1 MNTKTPFIGIDCG
14 STTVKIVVVDDDFR
28 VLDSLYAYH
37 RGNPYG
43 VIQQYLQ
50 QCPYKTFRLVAATS
64 STPYFVLADYRFEN
78 KICFIDGVKR
88 AYPQVQNI
96 LLVGSEKF
104 ARIIFNEDGSYR
116 KMKANSTCAAGTGSF
131 LDQQAVR
138 LGIESASR
146 LAELAGQSGPETPR
160 IASRCSVFAKTDL
173 IHAQQE
179 GWALSEIS
187 DGLCAGLARNIADT
201 LFPAEQLASPTVM
214 VGGVALNERVV
225 KHLSDLAGTHIIHDE
240 QAALYGALG
249 AVLRA
254 LKAIKEEA
262 AGGHTAVAKK
272 VGESAAF
279 KNNGGAA
286 VVNDVDSGE
295 SAPLADRPLR
305 TAADILGKQEERRR
319 YVHQPLEKKN
329 PNYPDFS
336 AYKSYNQVTSR
347 LGERNP
353 VEIDLYTPLS
363 GGPIPVYLGID
374 IGSTSTKAAVLDENR
389 SMLAGLYTRTA
400 GDPIRAVQGLF
411 EALETLQTQEGVSLE
426 IRRCAT
432 TGSGRKLIGAIVGAD
447 GIIDE
452 ITAHARA
459 AVELDPK
466 VDTII
471 EIGGQDSKFTVLK
484 DGVVVFSQMNTV
496 CAAGTGSFIEEQAV
510 KLGVPIRDYA
520 RRALGHPAPAT
531 SDRCT
536 VFMERDLNN
545 YQNEG
550 YGVEELLVATL
561 FSVADNYLSK
571 VAMEG
576 AIGTHVVFQGATAKN
591 KALVAAFEE
600 RLKRPIAVSP
610 YCHLTGAMGAVLQ
623 TLDDQSAACA
633 TTAASKFRGLG
644 LSRETIAQRNDVCQG
659 CTNHCKLHIITVQG
673 EEIVYG
679 YLCGRGAGDRTFVS
693 KNKSGFDLL
702 RERRHLLEQA
712 VQTITRQGQQHQG
725 KQSLTGWL
733 SEAVVNFSTSTIDLF
748 NDAVHQAT
756 DTVLKNRSVVENKA
770 EVIRA
775 DTAAQMAPAQPG
787 VSPQGAHSSSTLSSI
802 RIGIPRALYLQEDS
816 RLWQYFFQSL
826 GFTVVMGEDT
836 SGSIGA
842 GKRISGAD
850 FCAPISMIHGQ
861 VQGLLEKSDYVFL
874 PIYLEAPRHGE
885 PAEQPQGEERRFFY
899 CNYSQYTPTLVS
911 VATEQGDRI
920 LKPLIYSSFGNDS
933 EAIFELREM
942 LRPLLVSRGLDV
954 PVPSVL
960 ERLYRNMKAIKAAY
974 NNALVDLYQRIRP
987 ETDEFAIMLTG
998 RPYTALSKGLN
1009 KGIPDMFAEHGL
1021 KVFFHDMFPTPETHH
1036 HDGLLQAY
1044 HWYYASRVIETA
1056 LYCRS
1061 NPTMYPV
1068 LVTSFKCGPDS
1079 FAIETFKEILDHAH
1093 KPYLILQI
1101 DEHDSA
1107 VGYET
1112 RIEAAVRAFRN
1123 HFSAARSMSAAPA
1136 AGSSINAAQQKQQS
1150 REKAAFPRNKTV
1162 LLPNWDPLVVE
1173 LLAAALRGHGV
1184 NAHVLEE
1191 KSEYIQHA
1199 MTHNSGQC
1207 IPVSVIAYEVM
1218 KYIESRKL
1226 DPQNTVLWMVK
1237 ALWPCNIPLYPLQI
1251 ETILRKAGNG
1261 MEKVQVFTGDLTFM
1275 DVSARMTLD
1284 AYYAY
1289 ALGGLLRK
1297 IGTRI
1302 RPYETLPGAT
1312 DAFIASAL
1320 QKCAT
1325 ALEKRQPMV
1334 PVIKDIAAGL
1344 SFIPRKEG
1352 KRPKVALFGDFYVRD
1367 NDIFNQ
1373 DLIRSI
1379 ERAGGEVVTTS
1390 YVEYLKATVDAF
1402 FDRLLMERRYGPW
1415 LGYRAVMM
1423 AIASVEKALERQTG
1437 IALSEGAW
1445 TNRRRQ
1451 DAYQY
1456 FGIRPEMS
1464 GENYD
1469 NALKILKILDEHPDL
1484 ALFVQAAPA
1493 FCCASLVTEGMSKAI
1508 ENLTGVP
1515 VLSITYDGTGAQKN
1529 DAVEP
1534 YLAKYG
1540 T

>member
-1 MNTKTPFIGIDCG
+1 MNTKYPFLGIDCG
-14 STTVKIVVVDDDFR
+14 STTVKIVV
-28 VLDSLYAYH
+28 LDADLQILDLLYAYH
-37 RGNPYG
+37 KGNPYG

-50 QCPYKTFRLVAATS
+50 NCPYQTFSLVSATS
-64 STPYFVLADYRFEN
+64 STPYFVLADHRFEN

-88 AYPQVQNI
+88 RYPDVKNI

-104 ARIIFNEDGSYR
+104 ARIIFNDDGSYR

-138 LGIESASR
+138 LAIESAGR
-146 LAELAGQSGPETPR
+146 LAELAAQSGPQTPR

-214 VGGVALNERVV
+214 VGGVALNRRVV
-225 KHLSDLAGTHIIHDE
+225 QHLSALAGAEIMVDE
-240 QAALYGALG
+240 SAALYGAIG
-249 AVLRA
+249 AVQRA
-254 LKAIKEEA
+254 LQV
-262 AGGHTAVAKK
+262 AGNEDTPRPPR
-272 VGESAAF
+272 SAA
-279 KNNGGAA
+279 
-286 VVNDVDSGE
+286 E
-295 SAPLADRPLR
+295 
-305 TAADILGKQEERRR
+305 ILGKQEERRR
-319 YVHQPLEKKN
+319 YVHQPLEKN
-329 PNYPDFS
+329 NANYPDFS
-336 AYKSYNQVTSR
+336 SYKSYNQVTTR

-353 VEIDLYTPLS
+353 VEIDLYVPLS
-363 GGPIPVYLGID
+363 QGTVPVYLGID
-374 IGSTSTKAAVLDENR
+374 IGSTSTKAALLDENR
-389 SMLAGLYTRTA
+389 NMLAGLYTRTA
-400 GDPIRAVQGLF
+400 GDPIRAVQGLL
-411 EALETLQTQEGVSLE
+411 EAMEAIEAQEGVNLDV
-426 IRRCAT
+426 RACAT
-432 TGSGRKLIGAIVGAD
+432 TGSGRKLIGAIIGAD
-447 GIIDE
+447 GVIDE

-459 AVELDPK
+459 AVELDPQ

-520 RRALGHPAPAT
+520 LRALGHPAPAT

-550 YGVEELLVATL
+550 YAVEELLVATL

-576 AIGTHVVFQGATAKN
+576 SIGSHVVFQGATAKN

-600 RLKRPIAVSP
+600 RLKRSIAVSP

-623 TLDDQSAACA
+623 TLDDQAAQAKTVGAAATLSAVPASSASAASAAAVTVPAADSASVA
-633 TTAASKFRGLG
+633 TTVTATGAADAAGTKFRGLG
-644 LSRETIAQRNDVCQG
+644 LSRETIAQRNDVCNG
-659 CTNHCKLHIITVQG
+659 CTNNCKLHIITVQG

-712 VQTITRQGQQHQG
+712 VQSVSRHNQGQNGQG
-725 KQSLTGWL
+725 KQSLTGRL
-733 SEAVVNFSTSTIDLF
+733 SNAVVNFSTSTIDLF
-748 NDAVHQAT
+748 NDALHQAA
-756 DTVLKNRSVVENKA
+756 DSVLKIRVPA
-770 EVIRA
+770 EK
-775 DTAAQMAPAQPG
+775 DTAQN
-787 VSPQGAHSSSTLSSI
+787 SSQATGQSALSSI
-802 RIGIPRALYLQEDS
+802 RIGIPRALYMQEDS

-836 SGSIGA
+836 SASIGT
-842 GKRISGAD
+842 GKRIAGAD

-861 VQGLLEKSDYVFL
+861 VQGLLEKADYVFL

-885 PAEQPQGEERRFFY
+885 TVPEAEERRFFY

-911 VATEQGDRI
+911 VATDQGNRI

-942 LRPLLVSRGLDV
+942 LRPILAGRGIDV

-960 ERLYRNMKAIKAAY
+960 ERLYRQIKAIKAAY
-974 NNALVDLYQRIRP
+974 NKALVDLYQRVRP
-987 ETDEFAIMLTG
+987 ETDEFAIILTG
-998 RPYTALSKGLN
+998 RPYTALSRGLN
-1009 KGIPDMFAEHGL
+1009 KGIPDMFAQHGL
-1021 KVFFHDMFPTPETHH
+1021 KVFFHDMFPSPEIHH
-1036 HDGLLQAY
+1036 HDALLQAY

-1056 LYCRS
+1056 LYCRTKS
-1061 NPTMYPV
+1061 TMYPV

-1079 FAIETFKEILDHAH
+1079 FAIETFKEILDKAR

-1123 HFSAARSMSAAPA
+1123 HFHSVQSTSLHTGPAVIQPAPIP
-1136 AGSSINAAQQKQQS
+1136 GGQTSSKPKA
-1150 REKAAFPRNKTV
+1150 EKIPFPRNKTV

-1173 LLAAALRGHGV
+1173 LLAAALRGHGID
-1184 NAHVLEE
+1184 AHVLEE

-1218 KYIESRKL
+1218 KYIETRKL

-1251 ETILRKAGNG
+1251 ESILRKAGKG
-1261 MEKVQVFTGDLTFM
+1261 MEAVQVFTGDLTFM

-1320 QKCAT
+1320 EKCAT
-1325 ALEKRQPMV
+1325 TLEKRQPMV

-1402 FDRLLMERRYGPW
+1402 FDRLLIERRYGPW

-1423 AIASVEKALERQTG
+1423 AIASVEKSLERQTG
-1437 IALSEGAW
+1437 LALSEGPW

-1451 DAYQY
+1451 DAYRY

-1469 NALKILKILDEHPDL
+1469 NALKLLKILDEHPDL

-1529 DAVEP
+1529 DVVEP

>member
-1 MNTKTPFIGIDCG
+1 MNSKNPLLGIDCG
-14 STTVKIVVVDDDFR
+14 STTVKIVVVDDDLTL
-28 VLDSLYAYH
+28 LDSLYVYH

-43 VIQQYLQ
+43 VIQQYLET
-50 QCPYKTFRLVAATS
+50 CPYKIFSLVSATS
-64 STPYFVLADYRFEN
+64 STPYFVLADHRFEN

-88 AYPQVQNI
+88 RYRDVKNI

-104 ARIIFNEDGSYR
+104 ARIIFNDDGSYR
-116 KMKANSTCAAGTGSF
+116 KMKANSACAAGTGSF

-146 LAELAGQSGPETPR
+146 LAELAEQSGPQTPR

-201 LFPAEQLASPTVM
+201 LFPAEELASPTVM
-214 VGGVALNERVV
+214 VGGVALNRRVV
-225 KHLSDLAGTHIIHDE
+225 QHLSAIAGTEIVCDKS
-240 QAALYGALG
+240 AALYGAIG
-249 AVLRA
+249 AVQRA
-254 LKAIKEEA
+254 LQVSTSE
-262 AGGHTAVAKK
+262 
-272 VGESAAF
+272 
-279 KNNGGAA
+279 
-286 VVNDVDSGE
+286 D
-295 SAPLADRPLR
+295 APRPPR
-305 TAADILGKQEERRR
+305 SKADILGKQEERRR

-329 PNYPDFS
+329 TNYPDFS
-336 AYKSYNQVTSR
+336 SYKSYNQVTNR

-353 VEIDLYTPLS
+353 VEIDLYAPLS
-363 GGPIPVYLGID
+363 QAAQGIVPVYLGID
-374 IGSTSTKAAVLDENR
+374 IGSTSTKAALLDENR
-389 SMLAGLYTRTA
+389 TMLAGLYTRTA

-411 EALETLQTQEGVSLE
+411 EALEAIEAQEGLTFVV
-426 IRRCAT
+426 RTCAT

-459 AVELDPK
+459 AVELDPA

-550 YGVEELLVATL
+550 YAVEELLVATL

-576 AIGTHVVFQGATAKN
+576 SIGSHVVFQGATAKN

-623 TLDDQSAACA
+623 TLEDQA
-633 TTAASKFRGLG
+633 TQAASAGAGVTAGVVGSAGTTGSANTAGAAGTKFRGLG
-644 LSRETIAQRNDVCQG
+644 LCRETIAQRNDVCNG

-712 VQTITRQGQQHQG
+712 VQSVSSKKAGQDRQNF
-725 KQSLTGWL
+725 TGRL

-748 NDAVHQAT
+748 NDALHQA
-756 DTVLKNRSVVENKA
+756 
-770 EVIRA
+770 A
-775 DTAAQMAPAQPG
+775 DTALKSRATAEDQAPKTG
-787 VSPQGAHSSSTLSSI
+787 EISSI

-826 GFTVVMGEDT
+826 GFTVVMGEDSST
-836 SGSIGA
+836 SIGT
-842 GKRISGAD
+842 GKRIAGAD

-861 VQGLLEKSDYVFL
+861 VQDLLGKADYVFL

-885 PAEQPQGEERRFFY
+885 TAPEAEERRFFY

-911 VATEQGDRI
+911 VATDQGNRI

-942 LRPLLVSRGLDV
+942 LRPVLSSRGIDV

-960 ERLYRNMKAIKAAY
+960 ERLYRTMKAIKAVY
-974 NNALVDLYQRIRP
+974 NNALVGLYQRVRP

-1009 KGIPDMFAEHGL
+1009 KGIPDMFAQHGL

-1036 HDGLLQAY
+1036 HDALLQAY

-1061 NPTMYPV
+1061 TPTMYPV

-1079 FAIETFKEILDHAH
+1079 FAIETFKEILDKAH

-1123 HFSAARSMSAAPA
+1123 HFASVQTAPA
-1136 AGSSINAAQQKQQS
+1136 VLKPVPLAKAGTAKAKP
-1150 REKAAFPRNKTV
+1150 EKALFPRNKTV

-1173 LLAAALRGHGV
+1173 LLAAALRGHGID
-1184 NAHVLEE
+1184 AHVLEE

-1218 KYIESRKL
+1218 KYIEDHEL

-1251 ETILRKAGNG
+1251 ETILRKAGKG
-1261 MEKVQVFTGDLTFM
+1261 MEAVQVFTGDLTFM

-1297 IGTRI
+1297 IGTRV

-1320 QKCAT
+1320 QKCAA
-1325 ALEKRQPMV
+1325 ALEKRQSMV
-1334 PVIKDIAAGL
+1334 AVIKDIAAGL

-1402 FDRLLMERRYGPW
+1402 FDRLLIERRYGPW

-1437 IALSEGAW
+1437 LALSEGNW

-1469 NALKILKILDEHPDL
+1469 NALKLLKILDEHPDL

-1529 DAVEP
+1529 DVVEP

>member
-1 MNTKTPFIGIDCG
+1 MNTTSPYLGIDCG
-14 STTVKIVVVDDDFR
+14 STTVKIVVLDADFR
-28 VLDSLYAYH
+28 ILDKLYAYH
-37 RGNPYG
+37 KGNPYG
-43 VIQQYLQ
+43 VLQQYLQ
-50 QCPYKTFRLVAATS
+50 NCPYQSFALVSATS
-64 STPYFVLADYRFEN
+64 STPYFVRADHRFEN

-88 AYPQVQNI
+88 RYPEVKNI

-104 ARIIFNEDGSYR
+104 ARIIFNDDGSYR

-138 LGIESASR
+138 LGIETASR
-146 LAELAGQSGPETPR
+146 LAELAEQSGPQTPR

-179 GWALSEIS
+179 GWALPEIS

-214 VGGVALNERVV
+214 VGGVALNRRVV
-225 KHLSDLAGTHIIHDE
+225 QHLSDLAGTEILCDD
-240 QAALYGALG
+240 
-249 AVLRA
+249 
-254 LKAIKEEA
+254 
-262 AGGHTAVAKK
+262 
-272 VGESAAF
+272 SAAF
-279 KNNGGAA
+279 YGAIGAVQRAVQESRSGGN
-286 VVNDVDSGE
+286 VKTPR
-295 SAPLADRPLR
+295 SAEE
-305 TAADILGKQEERRR
+305 ILGKQEERRR

-329 PNYPDFS
+329 ANYPDFS
-336 AYKSYNQVTSR
+336 SYKSYNQITSR

-353 VEIDLYTPLS
+353 VEIDLYVPLS
-363 GGPIPVYLGID
+363 KGTVPVYLGID
-374 IGSTSTKAAVLDENR
+374 IGSTSTKAALLSEDR
-389 SMLAGLYTRTA
+389 TMLAGLYTRTA

-411 EALETLQTQEGVSLE
+411 EALESIEAQEGVTLDV
-426 IRRCAT
+426 RTCAT

-459 AVELDPK
+459 AVALDPQ

-510 KLGVPIRDYA
+510 KLGVPIRDYV

-550 YGVEELLVATL
+550 YAVEELLVATL

-576 AIGTHVVFQGATAKN
+576 SIGSHVVFQGATARN

-623 TLDDQSAACA
+623 TLDDQAAA
-633 TTAASKFRGLG
+633 TVKAQATAFRGLG
-644 LSRETIAQRNDVCQG
+644 LSRETIAQRNDVCNG
-659 CTNHCKLHIITVQG
+659 CTNSCKLHIITVQG

-693 KNKSGFDLL
+693 RNKSGFDLL

-712 VQTITRQGQQHQG
+712 VQTVAKSGQHGQAR
-725 KQSLTGWL
+725 QSLTGRL
-733 SEAVVNFSTSTIDLF
+733 SDAVVNFSTSTIDLF
-748 NDAVHQAT
+748 NDALHQAA
-756 DTVLKNRSVVENKA
+756 DSVLKTRV
-770 EVIRA
+770 
-775 DTAAQMAPAQPG
+775 AAGKDNGQAAGQ
-787 VSPQGAHSSSTLSSI
+787 SSSQAEGQNALSSI

-826 GFTVVMGEDT
+826 GFTVVMGED
-836 SGSIGA
+836 SSASIGS
-842 GKRISGAD
+842 GKRIAGAD

-861 VQGLLEKSDYVFL
+861 VQGLLEKADYVFL
-874 PIYLEAPRHGE
+874 PIYLEEPRRGE
-885 PAEQPQGEERRFFY
+885 TANQAEERRFFY

-911 VATEQGDRI
+911 VATDQGNRI
-920 LKPLIYSSFGNDS
+920 LKPLIRGTFGNDS

-942 LRPLLVSRGLDV
+942 LRPILTSRGIDV

-960 ERLYRNMKAIKAAY
+960 ERLYRQMKAIKAVY
-974 NNALVDLYQRIRP
+974 TKNLTDLYQRVRP

-1009 KGIPDMFAEHGL
+1009 KGIPDMFAQHGL
-1021 KVFFHDMFPTPETHH
+1021 KVFFHDMFPSPEIHH
-1036 HDGLLQAY
+1036 HDAMLQAY

-1056 LYCRS
+1056 LYCRA

-1079 FAIETFKEILDHAH
+1079 FAIETFKEILDKAR

-1123 HFSAARSMSAAPA
+1123 HFMSVQTSSAVTPAAQIAPA
-1136 AGSSINAAQQKQQS
+1136 SSGQTG
-1150 REKAAFPRNKTV
+1150 EKPKAEKTPFPRNKTV

-1173 LLAAALRGHGV
+1173 LLAAALRGHGID
-1184 NAHVLEE
+1184 AHVLEE

-1218 KYIESRKL
+1218 KYIETHRL
-1226 DPQNTVLWMVK
+1226 DPHNTVLWMVK

-1251 ETILRKAGNG
+1251 ETILRKAGKG
-1261 MEKVQVFTGDLTFM
+1261 MEAVQVFTGDLTFM

-1312 DAFIASAL
+1312 DAFIASARE
-1320 QKCAT
+1320 KCAA

-1334 PVIKDIAAGL
+1334 PVIKEIAAGL
-1344 SFIPRKEG
+1344 SFIPRKAG

-1373 DLIRSI
+1373 DLIRAI

-1402 FDRLLMERRYGPW
+1402 FERLLIERRYGPW

-1437 IALSEGAW
+1437 LALSEGAW
-1445 TNRRRQ
+1445 TNRRRHE
-1451 DAYQY
+1451 AYQY

-1469 NALKILKILDEHPDL
+1469 NALKLLKILDEHPDL
-1484 ALFVQAAPA
+1484 TLFVQAAPA

-1529 DAVEP
+1529 DVVEP
-1534 YLAKYG
+1534 YLAHYG
-1540 T
+1540 S

>member
-1 MNTKTPFIGIDCG
+1 MNTKAPYLGIDCG
-14 STTVKIVVVDDDFR
+14 STTVKVVVLDDTFTI
-28 VLDSLYAYH
+28 LDTLYAYH

-43 VIQQYLQ
+43 VLQQYLQ
-50 QCPYKTFRLVAATS
+50 HSPYKTFRLVGATS
-64 STPYFVLADYRFEN
+64 STPYFVLADHRSEN
-78 KICFIDGVKR
+78 KICFIDAVKR
-88 AYPQVQNI
+88 RYPDVKNI

-104 ARIIFNEDGSYR
+104 ARIIFNDDGSYR

-146 LAELAGQSGPETPR
+146 LAELAEQSGPQTPR

-179 GWALSEIS
+179 GWGLPEIS

-214 VGGVALNERVV
+214 VGGVALNKRVV
-225 KHLSDLAGTHIIHDE
+225 QHLSDLAETEIIRDE
-240 QAALYGALG
+240 QAALYGAIG
-249 AVLRA
+249 AVQRA
-254 LKAIKEEA
+254 LLANQNDPAPAEKE
-262 AGGHTAVAKK
+262 
-272 VGESAAF
+272 
-279 KNNGGAA
+279 
-286 VVNDVDSGE
+286 
-295 SAPLADRPLR
+295 R
-305 TAADILGKQEERRR
+305 TLADILGKQEARRR

-329 PNYPDFS
+329 PQYPDFS
-336 AYKSYNQVTSR
+336 SYKSYNLVTQR

-353 VEIDLYTPLS
+353 VEVDLYVPLPK
-363 GGPIPVYLGID
+363 GTLPVYLGID
-374 IGSTSTKAAVLDENR
+374 IGSTSTKAALLDQNR
-389 SMLAGLYTRTA
+389 AMLAGLYTRTA
-400 GDPIRAVQGLF
+400 GDPIRAVQGLL
-411 EALETLQTQEGVSLE
+411 EALERIESDEAVHFDVRTFG
-426 IRRCAT
+426 T
-432 TGSGRKLIGAIVGAD
+432 TGSGRKLIGAIVGGD

-459 AVELDPK
+459 AVELDRQ

-510 KLGVPIRDYA
+510 KLGVPIREYA
-520 RRALGHPAPAT
+520 ARALGHAAPAT

-550 YGVEELLVATL
+550 YAVEELLVATL

-576 AIGTHVVFQGATAKN
+576 SIGSHVVFQGATAKN

-623 TLDDQSAACA
+623 TLDDQAVPVG
-633 TTAASKFRGLG
+633 ASKFRGLA
-644 LSRETIAQRNDVCQG
+644 LHRETIAQRNDVCSG

-679 YLCGRGAGDRTFVS
+679 YLCGRGAGDRKFVS

-712 VQTITRQGQQHQG
+712 VQSVSKQGQQNRAR
-725 KQSLTGWL
+725 QSLTGRL
-733 SEAVVNFSTSTIDLF
+733 QDAVVNFSTSTIDLF
-748 NDAVHQAT
+748 NDALHQAA
-756 DTVLKNRSVVENKA
+756 DSVLNTRATSAQTGSVQAANA
-770 EVIRA
+770 A
-775 DTAAQMAPAQPG
+775 DGTG
-787 VSPQGAHSSSTLSSI
+787 RSSI
-802 RIGIPRALYLQEDS
+802 RIGIPRSLYLQEDS

-826 GFTVVMGEDT
+826 GFTTLMGED
-836 SGSIGA
+836 SSASIGM
-842 GKRISGAD
+842 GKRIAGAD

-861 VQGLLEKSDYVFL
+861 VQDLLERADYVFL

-885 PAEQPQGEERRFFY
+885 TAGQTEERRFFY

-911 VATEQGDRI
+911 VATNQGERI

-942 LRPLLVSRGLDV
+942 LRRILASRGLDV

-960 ERLYRNMKAIKAAY
+960 ERLYRNMKAIKAAF
-974 NNALVDLYQRIRP
+974 NSSLLELYQRVRP

-1021 KVFFHDMFPTPETHH
+1021 KVFFHDMFPTPEGHY
-1036 HDGLLQAY
+1036 HDRQLQAY

-1056 LYCRS
+1056 LYCR
-1061 NPTMYPV
+1061 NHPVMYPV

-1079 FAIETFKEILDHAH
+1079 FAIETFKEILDKAH

-1123 HFSAARSMSAAPA
+1123 HFATAKEGPQKIAAPSVSSQA
-1136 AGSSINAAQQKQQS
+1136 ALKT
-1150 REKAAFPRNKTV
+1150 EKTPFPRNKTV

-1173 LLAAALRGHGV
+1173 LLAAALRGHGID
-1184 NAHVLEE
+1184 AHVLEE

-1207 IPVSVIAYEVM
+1207 IPVSVIAYEVIR
-1218 KYIESRKL
+1218 YIENHEL
-1226 DPQNTVLWMVK
+1226 DPRNTVLWMVK

-1261 MEKVQVFTGDLTFM
+1261 MESVQVFTGDLTFM

-1320 QKCAT
+1320 QKCAS

-1334 PVIKDIAAGL
+1334 PVIKEIAAGL
-1344 SFIPRKEG
+1344 SFIPKKEG

-1373 DLIRSI
+1373 DLIRAI

-1402 FDRLLMERRYGPW
+1402 FDRLLIERRYGPW

-1437 IALSEGAW
+1437 LALSEGPW

-1469 NALKILKILDEHPDL
+1469 NALKLLKILDEHPDL

-1529 DAVEP
+1529 DVVEP

-1540 T
+1540 S

>member
-1 MNTKTPFIGIDCG
+1 MNTRAPYLGIDCG
-14 STTVKIVVVDDDFR
+14 STTVKAVI
-28 VLDSLYAYH
+28 LDEKLTILDALYTYH

-43 VIQQYLQ
+43 VLQQYLQ
-50 QCPYKTFRLVAATS
+50 QSPYKIFSIVGATS
-64 STPYFVLADYRFEN
+64 STPYFVLADHRYDN
-78 KICFIDGVKR
+78 KICFIEGVKR
-88 AYPQVQNI
+88 IYPDVKNI

-104 ARIIFNEDGSYR
+104 ARIIFNDDGSYR
-116 KMKANSTCAAGTGSF
+116 KMKANSACAAGTGSF

-146 LAELAGQSGPETPR
+146 LAELAEQSGSQTPR

-179 GWALSEIS
+179 GWGLPEIS

-201 LFPAEQLASPTVM
+201 LFPAEQLASPTVI
-214 VGGVALNERVV
+214 VGGVALNKRVV
-225 KHLSDLAGTHIIHDE
+225 SHLSEIAGTDIIHDE
-240 QAALYGALG
+240 HAALYGAIG
-249 AVLRA
+249 AVQRA
-254 LKAIKEEA
+254 LQARQKSEA
-262 AGGHTAVAKK
+262 AA
-272 VGESAAF
+272 EAAEL
-279 KNNGGAA
+279 GIPVSGQGRAA
-286 VVNDVDSGE
+286 AGS
-295 SAPLADRPLR
+295 LR
-305 TAADILGKQEERRR
+305 TAADILGKQEARRR

-329 PNYPDFS
+329 PHYPDFS
-336 AYKSYNQVTSR
+336 AYKSYNLVTAR
-347 LGERNP
+347 LGEKNP
-353 VEIDLYTPLS
+353 VEIDLYKPFA
-363 GGPIPVYLGID
+363 GGDVPVYLGID
-374 IGSTSTKAAVLDENR
+374 IGSTSTKAALLDQNR
-389 SMLAGLYTRTA
+389 AMLAGLYTRTA
-400 GDPIRAVQGLF
+400 GDPIRAVQGLL
-411 EALETLQTQEGVSLE
+411 EALESIEVQERVRLQVQS
-426 IRRCAT
+426 CAT

-459 AVELDPK
+459 AVELDRN

-484 DGVVVFSQMNTV
+484 NGVVVFSQMNTV

-520 RRALGHPAPAT
+520 VRALGHAAPAT

-550 YGVEELLVATL
+550 YAVEELLVATL

-576 AIGTHVVFQGATAKN
+576 SIGSHVVFQGATAKN

-623 TLDDQSAACA
+623 TLDDQ
-633 TTAASKFRGLG
+633 TVPVTASKFRGLA
-644 LSRETIAQRNDVCQG
+644 LHRERIAQRNDVCSG

-679 YLCGRGAGDRTFVS
+679 YLCGRGAGDRKFVS

-712 VQTITRQGQQHQG
+712 VQSVSKQGQRDRA
-725 KQSLTGWL
+725 KQSNQRLTDRL

-748 NDAVHQAT
+748 NDALHQAT
-756 DTVLKNRSVVENKA
+756 DSVLKSRS
-770 EVIRA
+770 
-775 DTAAQMAPAQPG
+775 AAGQPSALKGAPE
-787 VSPQGAHSSSTLSSI
+787 QGSEQGPELTGPASI

-816 RLWQYFFQSL
+816 RLWQYFFQAL
-826 GFTVVMGEDT
+826 GFTVLMGDDT
-836 SGSIGA
+836 SASIGT
-842 GKRISGAD
+842 GKRIAGAD

-861 VQGLLEKSDYVFL
+861 VQDLLGKADYVFL
-874 PIYLEAPRHGE
+874 PIYLEAPHHGE
-885 PAEQPQGEERRFFY
+885 TASQAEERRFFY

-911 VATEQGDRI
+911 VATDQGDRI

-942 LRPLLVSRGLDV
+942 LRRILAGRGLDV

-960 ERLYRNMKAIKAAY
+960 ERLYRNMKGIKAAY
-974 NNALVDLYQRIRP
+974 NNALVDLYFRVRP
-987 ETDEFAIMLTG
+987 EVDEFAIMLTG

-1021 KVFFHDMFPTPETHH
+1021 KVFFHDMFPTPEGHY
-1036 HDGLLQAY
+1036 HDRQLQAY

-1056 LYCRS
+1056 LYCRN
-1061 NPTMYPV
+1061 NPGLYPV

-1079 FAIETFKEILDHAH
+1079 FAIETFKEILDKAH

-1123 HFSAARSMSAAPA
+1123 HFATVQSSPVVQKDLLLPPA
-1136 AGSSINAAQQKQQS
+1136 DSPKPVS
-1150 REKAAFPRNKTV
+1150 EKTPFPRNKTM

-1173 LLAAALRGHGV
+1173 LLAAALRGHGID
-1184 NAHVLEE
+1184 AHVLEE

-1207 IPVSVIAYEVM
+1207 IPVSVIAYEVIR
-1218 KYIESRKL
+1218 YIENHKL
-1226 DPQNTVLWMVK
+1226 DPHNTALWMVK

-1251 ETILRKAGNG
+1251 ETILRRAGNG
-1261 MEKVQVFTGDLTFM
+1261 MESVQVFTGDLTFM

-1302 RPYETLPGAT
+1302 RPYETLSGAT
-1312 DAFIASAL
+1312 DAFVASAL
-1320 QKCAT
+1320 EKCAS
-1325 ALEKRQPMV
+1325 ALEQRKPIV

-1344 SFIPRKEG
+1344 SFIPRAEG
-1352 KRPKVALFGDFYVRD
+1352 RRPKVALFGDFYVRD

-1402 FDRLLMERRYGPW
+1402 FDRLLIERRYGPW

-1423 AIASVEKALERQTG
+1423 AIASVEKSLERQTG
-1437 IALSEGAW
+1437 LALSEGPW
-1445 TNRRRQ
+1445 TNRRRH

-1469 NALKILKILDEHPDL
+1469 NALKLLKILDEHPDL

-1534 YLAKYG
+1534 YLATYG
-1540 T
+1540 S